1 MFLCR
6 KKKTCPN
13 HDVCKLIKIIFLISL
28 VVAICGY
35 VYPRTIF
42 WYKKDIYLPFY
53 QRLNQKNIVLKVGE
67 EYKLRVMNIN
77 KRVTFQ
83 SSDFKVATVN
93 INGKVTAYR
102 PGIAIIR
109 AKYEGKVV
117 SCKVRVVEINK
128 SQLTLV
134 KGEKYKLKVK
144 GIGWGVKWSS
154 TNRKVVTV
162 NSFGKITAI
171 NVGKATVI
179 ARVKG
184 KVLTCTI
191 KVKK

>member
-1 MFLCR
+1 M
-6 KKKTCPN
+6 
-13 HDVCKLIKIIFLISL
+13 DVCKIIKIIFLLSL

-35 VYPRTIF
+35 LYPRTIF
-42 WYKKDIYLPFY
+42 WHKKEIYIPFF
-53 QRLNQKNIVLKVGE
+53 QRLNQNSIVLKVGE
-67 EYKLRVMNIN
+67 EYKLHVMNVN

-102 PGIAIIR
+102 PGRAIIR

-128 SQLTLV
+128 SRLTLT

-144 GIGWGVKWSS
+144 GIFFGVKWSS

-162 NSFGKITAI
+162 NGFGKITAK
-171 NVGKATVI
+171 NTGKATVI
-179 ARVKG
+179 AKVKG